1 MAQQVPNPIIN
12 AITEYN
18 KIRNEIFL
26 SSLAKIRLSNP
37 KKKASTLKP
46 TTIILEEVKKSLI
59 VYEFNAITQVPNPII
74 KSTTIVIMPPIT
86 YFNPDLPLDIISCII
101 PRIIAINDSIINPIA
116 ICKSASIIYMFN
128 SFLMPSILLSL

>member
-59 VYEFNAITQVPNPII
+59 VYGFNAITQVPNPII

-101 PRIIAINDSIINPIA
+101 PRTIATNDSINNPIP
-116 ICKSASIIYMFN
+116 ICKSASIV
-128 SFLMPSILLSL
+128 